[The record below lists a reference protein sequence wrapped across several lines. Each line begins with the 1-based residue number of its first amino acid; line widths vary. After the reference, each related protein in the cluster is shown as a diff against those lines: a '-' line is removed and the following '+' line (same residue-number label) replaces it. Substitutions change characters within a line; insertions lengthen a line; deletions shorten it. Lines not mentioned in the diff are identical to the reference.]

1 MGFLPLLKI
10 CLAVCVWMWT
20 LWPASARAEELPALP
35 SDYEGLREAG
45 IRSLNQGD
53 LSLARQCGERL
64 LQLEGPEGERYP
76 AALYGH
82 LLLGLANTESG
93 SDSACYVHLETARA
107 GAERHRDYEAL
118 MMVLNGFGNYSMF
131 DNNDVYTALSYY
143 FLALEEGKRVDNRR
157 LYAMVL
163 SNISGAYFMRGD
175 FSGLRY
181 ADEAIRIAREEE
193 EPVPLFYAT
202 MNRALYCLAADSLL
216 PQAGVAID
224 ALGQMH
230 EAYGFGTES
239 DLCLLRAQLH
249 ARRGETDGAYRYFAQ
264 AMENFPTASAST
276 ITMVY
281 IEYAKLLRT
290 DHRAASAVR
299 VLEHGLEH
307 IDSSG
312 VPIHKAR
319 LLKELAL
326 SYREA
331 GQTGKALECTLEY
344 MEYQDRLFD
353 EVRERAT
360 QAARIKHDIYAR
372 EQQISEQQVEILGN
386 RYKIAV
392 LTGLMLVLAVA
403 VVLFYVFYRKKNRLY
418 HAIVSQNREY
428 MQREQLLLD
437 QIGQLRKTAS
447 PSPVATDKLQDLM
460 TRFTT
465 LMMEEKAFTDS
476 TLTVSSMAERLDT
489 NRTYLSKAIN
499 ENTGKTFTQLVNEYR
514 IRQAISEISDLS
526 ADKPLKQ
533 IAAEVGFSSLSTFYA
548 TFQSITGMT
557 PARYRSQLKGL

>member
-1 MGFLPLLKI
+1 MGILPLLKI
-10 CLAVCVWMWT
+10 CLGVCVWIWA
-20 LWPASARAEELPALP
+20 LWPASVRAEEPSALP
-35 SDYEGLREAG
+35 SSYEDLREAG
-45 IRSLNQGD
+45 IRFLNQGD
-53 LSLARQCGERL
+53 LALARHCGERL
-64 LQLEGPEGERYP
+64 LQLAGPEEERHP
-76 AALYGH
+76 AVLYSH
-82 LLLGLANTESG
+82 LLLGLAGTESG
-93 SDSACYVHLETARA
+93 ADSVCYVHLETARA
-107 GAERHRDYEAL
+107 LAGRQRDYEAL
-118 MMVLNGFGNYSMF
+118 MMALNGFGNYALF
-131 DNNDVYTALSYY
+131 HNNDVYTALSYY
-143 FLALEEGKRVDNRR
+143 FQALEEGKRVDNRR

-181 ADEAIRIAREEE
+181 ADEAIRIAQAED
-193 EPVPLFYAT
+193 EPVPLFHAT
-202 MNRALYCLAADSLL
+202 MNRAIFCLAADSLL
-216 PQAGVAID
+216 PQAAVAID
-224 ALGQMH
+224 ALEQMH
-230 EAYGFGTES
+230 DAYGFGTES
-239 DLCLLRAQLH
+239 DLSLLRAQLH
-249 ARRGETDGAYRYFAQ
+249 VGRGETAEAYGEFAR

-281 IEYAKLLRT
+281 IEYARLLRT
-290 DHRAASAVR
+290 DHRAASAIR

-312 VPIHKAR
+312 VLIHKAR

-331 GQTGKALECTLEY
+331 GQTGKALECTLAY

-360 QAARIKHDIYAR
+360 QEARIRHDIFAR
-372 EQQISEQQVEILGN
+372 EQRISEQQVEILGN

-392 LTGLMLVLAVA
+392 LTGLMLVLVVA
-403 VVLFYVFYRKKNRLY
+403 LALIYGFYRKKNRLY
-418 HAIVSQNREY
+418 QAIVSQNREY
-428 MQREQLLLD
+428 LQREQLLLN
-437 QIGQLRKTAS
+437 QIEQMRKPG
-447 PSPVATDKLQDLM
+447 PSAPADKLQDLM
-460 TRFTT
+460 ARFTT
-465 LMMEEKAFTDS
+465 LMMEERAFTDS
-476 TLTVSSMAERLDT
+476 TLTVASMAERLDT

-514 IRQAISEISDLS
+514 IRQAISEISDLA

-548 TFQSITGMT
+548 TFQAVTGMT

>member
-45 IRSLNQGD
+45 IRFLNQGD

-64 LQLEGPEGERYP
+64 LQLEGPEGGRYP

-143 FLALEEGKRVDNRR
+143 FQALEEGKRVDNRR

-249 ARRGETDGAYRYFAQ
+249 ARRGETDGAYRHFAQ

-290 DHRAASAVR
+290 DHRAASAIR

-353 EVRERAT
+353 EVRERAI
-360 QAARIKHDIYAR
+360 QEARIKHDIYAR

-403 VVLFYVFYRKKNRLY
+403 VVLIYVGAHLCVLSEKESLVSCHRVPKSGI
-418 HAIVSQNREY
+418 HA
-428 MQREQLLLD
+428 
-437 QIGQLRKTAS
+437 A
-447 PSPVATDKLQDLM
+447 
-460 TRFTT
+460 
-465 LMMEEKAFTDS
+465 
-476 TLTVSSMAERLDT
+476 
-489 NRTYLSKAIN
+489 
-499 ENTGKTFTQLVNEYR
+499 
-514 IRQAISEISDLS
+514 
-526 ADKPLKQ
+526 
-533 IAAEVGFSSLSTFYA
+533 
-548 TFQSITGMT
+548 
-557 PARYRSQLKGL
+557 